1 MASHYTFENEYVSLF
16 VQEFIETAPTPAA
29 QRPEQQTAYNPA
41 YFPAEPVKKLQ
52 IQGSFKNP
60 SQFSKIELVAPRPI
74 QRGVS
79 YSGAALPFPCA
90 QMAFDQTPNYIDLTR
105 LVDGA
110 TQAPTDIQTV
120 FDYPNSYYAI
130 DHRTLVPPSLFVILT
145 PIAGSASVNASSP
158 IYVRFELPNPHPL
171 KTLTYRPEFAAKG
184 PAFYAEKAERVGVP
198 VNQEAYLR
206 QIGTL
211 KTTYG
216 LA

>member
-1 MASHYTFENEYVSLF
+1 
-16 VQEFIETAPTPAA
+16 
-29 QRPEQQTAYNPA
+29 
-41 YFPAEPVKKLQ
+41 
-52 IQGSFKNP
+52 
-60 SQFSKIELVAPRPI
+60 
-74 QRGVS
+74 
-79 YSGAALPFPCA
+79 
-90 QMAFDQTPNYIDLTR
+90 MAFDQTPNYVDLTR

-110 TQAPTDIQTV
+110 TQAPTDVQTV
-120 FDYPNSYYAI
+120 FHYPNSYYAI
-130 DHRTLVPPSLFVILT
+130 DHGTLVPPSLFVVLT
-145 PIAGSASVNASSP
+145 RVASVTP

-198 VNQEAYLR
+198 DNQEAYLR